1 MKEIYQQMNE
11 IFRNE
16 LDNPAIELMPETT
29 AHDIPEWDSLSNI
42 QLVVAIEKKF
52 NIRFTTSEILTFKNV
67 GEMAGAIARKISA

>member
-1 MKEIYQQMNE
+1 MKEIYEQMNA
-11 IFRNE
+11 IFGNE
-16 LDNPAIELMPETT
+16 LDNPSIELKPETT

-67 GEMAGAIARKISA
+67 GEMVTAIAKKIS